1 MPGHRC
7 SESLQ
12 EFRIVYFAGQ
22 NIEAGSLGLERCS
35 CILNIQD
42 LHCESVK
49 ATGEVSHD
57 DRSPG
62 IKN

>member
-1 MPGHRC
+1 M
-7 SESLQ
+7 
-12 EFRIVYFAGQ
+12 YFAGQ

-57 DRSPG
+57 DWSPG